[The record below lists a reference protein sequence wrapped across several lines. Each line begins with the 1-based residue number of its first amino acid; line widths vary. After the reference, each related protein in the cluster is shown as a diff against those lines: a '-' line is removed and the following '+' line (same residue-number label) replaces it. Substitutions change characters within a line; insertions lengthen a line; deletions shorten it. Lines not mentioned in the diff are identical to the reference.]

1 MWVNAWEGSQ
11 KIGTPE
17 DTIKI
22 IQPPVD
28 NRLKGRS
35 AWLRALRLR
44 TESPREV
51 RRRTPPGENLPIL
64 PGHTSPG
71 RFERVLRAGHFA
83 VTAEIAPPD
92 SADPADVY
100 ERAALFDGYVD
111 AINATDS
118 SGANCHMSSMGICSL
133 LTRRGYAMILQQSC
147 RDRNR
152 IAMQGDI
159 LGAAAMGVCNILCL
173 SGDGVQSGDH
183 PEAKP
188 VFDIDSISALGM
200 VRHMRDEQQFL
211 SGRAISSPPRL
222 FLGGAAN
229 PFAPPLDFRPHRM
242 AKKIAAGAQFIQ
254 TQYCFDIERMKT
266 FMAQVRDMGLLEK
279 AYVLAGVGPL
289 ASAKAAEW
297 IRKNVAGVHIPDEV
311 IKRLAGAEDQKQEG
325 VNLCI
330 DLIEQ
335 VREIE
340 GVSGAHIMAYRMED
354 RIGEIVTRSNA
365 LGDRE
370 PWRPAT

>member
-1 MWVNAWEGSQ
+1 MSFDDEPLAG
-11 KIGTPE
+11 
-17 DTIKI
+17 D
-22 IQPPVD
+22 
-28 NRLKGRS
+28 
-35 AWLRALRLR
+35 
-44 TESPREV
+44 
-51 RRRTPPGENLPIL
+51 NLPIL

-92 SADPADVY
+92 SADPQDVF

-152 IAMQGDI
+152 IAMQGDL
-159 LGAAAMGVCNILCL
+159 LGAAAMGVCNVLCL

-188 VFDIDSISALGM
+188 VFDMDSISALSM
-200 VRHMRDEQQFL
+200 VKTMRDEQRFL
-211 SGRAISSPPRL
+211 SGRPISTPPRL
-222 FLGGAAN
+222 FLGAAAN

-242 AKKIAAGAQFIQ
+242 AKKVAAGAQFIQ
-254 TQYCFDIERMKT
+254 TQYCFDIDRMKT
-266 FMAQVRDMGLLEK
+266 FMAQARDMGLLEK
-279 AYVLAGVGPL
+279 VYVLAGVGPL
-289 ASAKAAEW
+289 ASAKAADW
-297 IRKNVAGVHIPDEV
+297 IRKNVAGVHIPDA
-311 IKRLAGAEDQKQEG
+311 IIARLSGAEDQKQEG

-340 GVSGAHIMAYRMED
+340 GISGVHIMAYRMED
-354 RIGEIVTRSNA
+354 RIGEIVSRSNA
-365 LGDRE
+365 LNGRA
-370 PWRPAT
+370 PWQPAH